1 MPMAG
6 SSVLS
11 VTNKYTGEVIQEIQ
25 ADNIGILREKIKK
38 VHDAKTKMKNT
49 ELGERID
56 FIRRVGR
63 AIRMHKRELV
73 ELIAKEGG
81 LPSKYAKWDCGMIQH
96 GYLTCDVQGDMIK
109 DKEVEAISGKNI
121 MTYEPI
127 GLVSGLSPRNT
138 PMSLPMYIVGASWLA
153 GDSVI
158 VKPSSAVPLTPLKV
172 LEIASEVD
180 GIPAAAST
188 EVCLMPGD
196 EATNEFIANPL
207 IDLFAFIGSSHVGKK
222 LLIDYGKYMESTATK
237 LPFFESGL
245 FINGKFKSLLFE
257 MAGNDAGII
266 MNNVDVDKV
275 AEMVVRGSFMNS
287 GQQCF
292 SMKRILVH
300 KDIVNELGDMIVEK
314 ASKLKI
320 GDPMDPETDIGPLGS
335 KKIIDTIDFMV
346 QDALKKGGKLLMGGK
361 REDPFFP
368 PTLIRLDKKR
378 VHAQSMVEK
387 PFMWMEESFGSARSI
402 LDFETVDEAV
412 QLANDTQYGMRMGI
426 YCEDQDLA
434 MKIAKKVDVAI
445 AFINE
450 DPQYQDITLP
460 FGGRKSS
467 GWPPGAKYWTPHFC
481 CPKFYH
487 MGDFRPKALNN
498 E

>member
-1 MPMAG
+1 MTG
-6 SSVLS
+6 STTLS
-11 VTNKYTGEVIQEIQ
+11 VRNKYTGEVIREIQ
-25 ADNIGILREKIKK
+25 ADNIETLREKIKK
-38 VHDAKTKMKNT
+38 ASDAKEKMRKT
-49 ELGERID
+49 DLGERIE
-56 FIRRVGR
+56 FIRKVGR
-63 AIRMHKRELV
+63 AVRMHKKELV
-73 ELIAKEGG
+73 ELIVKEGG
-81 LPSKYAKWDCGMIQH
+81 LPYKYARWDCGMIQH
-96 GYLTCDVQGDMIK
+96 GYLTCDVQADMIR

-138 PMSLPMYIVGASWLA
+138 PMSLPMYTIGAAWLA

-172 LEIASEVD
+172 LEIASEVE
-180 GIPAAAST
+180 GIPAVEST
-188 EVCLMPGD
+188 EICLMPGD
-196 EATNEFIANPL
+196 EATNEFISNPL

-222 LLIDYGKYMESTATK
+222 LLIDYGKYMESTAMK
-237 LPFFESGL
+237 MPFFDGGL
-245 FINGKFKSLLFE
+245 FINGKFKLLLFE
-257 MAGNDAGII
+257 MAGNDSGII
-266 MNNVDVDKV
+266 MNDVDVDKV
-275 AEMVVRGSFMNS
+275 ADMVVRGSFTNS

-292 SMKRILVH
+292 SMKRILAH
-300 KDIVNELGDMIVEK
+300 KDIAKNLADKIVDK

-320 GDPMDPETDIGPLGS
+320 GDPMDPETEIGPLGS

-346 QDALKKGGKLLMGGK
+346 QDALKKGGQLLMGGK
-361 REDPFFP
+361 REDPFYP
-368 PTLIRLDKKR
+368 PTLIKLDKKR
-378 VHAQSMVEK
+378 VRAQSMVEK

-402 LDFETVDEAV
+402 LEFETVDEAV
-412 QLANDTQYGMRMGI
+412 QLANDTQYGMRTGI
-426 YCEDQDLA
+426 YCEDTELA
-434 MKIAKKVDVAI
+434 MRIVKKIDVAI

-467 GWPPGAKYWTPHFC
+467 GWPPGAKYWTPYFC

-487 MGDFRPKALNN
+487 IGDFRPKTLDN